1 MTVLRFLFVSTPVG
15 PLGSGRGGGVEL
27 TLPNLAK
34 ALQLRGHR
42 VTVLAPAGSVLP
54 DLPLET
60 VPGAWQTTA
69 QSHGRATPAQI
80 PADSVLARLWE
91 RVRQVQDQYDLILNF
106 AYDWLPFY
114 LTPFLTTPVA
124 HLVSMGSLSA
134 VMDQAIEAVLDR
146 VPGSIAIHSQAQAE
160 TFPFGDRCI
169 RLGNALDLA
178 TYEFNP
184 NPEPALAWVGRIA
197 PEKGLE
203 DAIAAAQKANL
214 PLRIWGALTEPDY
227 WQDLQKRFGNSTA
240 VYQGFVSTQELQ
252 QGLGRCQGLLMTP
265 KWVEAFGNVAIEA
278 LACGV
283 PVIAYARGGPLEI
296 VEQGESG
303 WLVEPDRVEALVAA
317 IADLPK
323 IDRARCRAR
332 SEAKFSLEAMG
343 HRLEAW
349 LLPLLSRDGG

>member
-1 MTVLRFLFVSTPVG
+1 MTARRFLFVSTPVG

-34 ALQLRGHR
+34 ALIQQGHQ

-60 VPGAWQTTA
+60 VPGTWQSTA
-69 QSHGRATPAQI
+69 QSHGRATPAEI
-80 PADSVLARLWE
+80 PAESVLAQMWE
-91 RVRQVQDQYDLILNF
+91 WVRQQQAQFDLILNF

-124 HLVSMGSLSA
+124 HLVSMGSLSE
-134 VMDQAIEAVLDR
+134 VMDQAIATTLDR
-146 VPGSIAIHSQAQAE
+146 VPGSIAVHSQAQAA
-160 TFPFGDRCI
+160 TFPFGDRCLCI
-169 RLGNALDLA
+169 GNALDLS
-178 TYEFNP
+178 TYNF
-184 NPEPALAWVGRIA
+184 NPEPEPVLGWVGRLA

-203 DAIAAAQKANL
+203 DAIQAAQQAGL
-214 PLRIWGALTEPDY
+214 PLRVWGALTEPDY
-227 WQDLQKRFGNSTA
+227 WQTLQQRFGDRA
-240 VYQGFVSTQELQ
+240 VSYQGFVSTAELQ

-296 VEQGESG
+296 IEQGKSG
-303 WLVEPDRVEALVAA
+303 WLVEPDRIEALVDA
-317 IADLPK
+317 IGQLSA
-323 IDRARCRAR
+323 IDRQRCRERA
-332 SEAKFSLEAMG
+332 EAEFSLVAMG
-343 HRLEAW
+343 RRLEAW
-349 LLPLLSRDGG
+349 LLPLATG